1 MYQIFKKFMVF
12 LALISVM
19 SSSAWAFSPEV
30 LFDDAVASQA
40 VMQDVHLINKSQ
52 ITSVSDNQTNQTVP
66 MPEQFCDHACH
77 ISAHI
82 TAIETSEVV
91 STLPQLDSMTFQ
103 IEPKNQFT
111 NPVLKSL
118 YRPPALV

>member
-52 ITSVSDNQTNQTVP
+52 ITSVSDNQTNQT
-66 MPEQFCDHACH
+66 
-77 ISAHI
+77 
-82 TAIETSEVV
+82 
-91 STLPQLDSMTFQ
+91 
-103 IEPKNQFT
+103 KNLLLSKGF
-111 NPVLKSL
+111 VLVKYS
-118 YRPPALV
+118 

>member
-1 MYQIFKKFMVF
+1 MVY

-30 LFDDAVASQA
+30 LFDDSASSQA
-40 VMQDVHLINKSQ
+40 FIQDMHLINKSHLPL
-52 ITSVSDNQTNQTVP
+52 ISNSEIVTTT
-66 MPEQFCDHACH
+66 EQFCDHACH

-82 TAIETSEVV
+82 IAIETTEMV
-91 STLPQLDSMTFQ
+91 SKVLKLDSFIFK
-103 IEPKNQFT
+103 IESKDQFI

-118 YRPPALV
+118 YRPPALN

>member
-30 LFDDAVASQA
+30 LFDDAVTSQA

-66 MPEQFCDHACH
+66 MPEQFFVIMLATFLR
-77 ISAHI
+77 ISR
-82 TAIETSEVV
+82 
-91 STLPQLDSMTFQ
+91 LLR
-103 IEPKNQFT
+103 
-111 NPVLKSL
+111 PVKL
-118 YRPPALV
+118 LVHFLN